1 MKILSKLKR
10 IIQICT
16 MIVLTVEVGL
26 EAQEPGS
33 SLSVGGGS
41 ESSLEDKRCL
51 EFFQTHQVF
60 SQGTPPT
67 HTPIKPTADLKC

>member
-1 MKILSKLKR
+1 MHNDRSDSGSGVR
-10 IIQICT
+10 GT
-16 MIVLTVEVGL
+16 RTREFTVG
-26 EAQEPGS
+26 
-33 SLSVGGGS
+33 GGGS